1 MIACYALVSVAAKAA
16 AVVATCVWGLV
27 EGGHGVVEQIL
38 AAGDVL
44 LGLA

>member
-16 AVVATCVWGLV
+16 AAVATCVWGLV
-27 EGGHGVVEQIL
+27 EGGHGVEQML